1 MTKTSD
7 TSDILLQ
14 TRDLTKRFGGVVA
27 VDGVNFMLREGEV
40 HSLIG
45 PNGAGKTTF
54 FKLLTGLRPSAG
66 EIIYRGR
73 SIAGLMPHEIAR
85 QGIGIK
91 KQVPSVFDGLTV
103 EESLMVAALRT
114 RSRRTATAE
123 VAATI
128 DRLKL
133 GEIAGKQVGILAH
146 GQRQWVEIG
155 MVLAQGC
162 GLILLDEPAAGMTSE
177 EVVRTVEL
185 IRDINRD
192 RTIIVVEHDMKFIRM
207 ISHRVTVFHQG
218 RILAA
223 GTPDDV
229 LSDHRVKDIYI
240 GNSAA

>member
-1 MTKTSD
+1 
-7 TSDILLQ
+7 
-14 TRDLTKRFGGVVA
+14 
-27 VDGVNFMLREGEV
+27 
-40 HSLIG
+40 
-45 PNGAGKTTF
+45 
-54 FKLLTGLRPSAG
+54 
-66 EIIYRGR
+66 
-73 SIAGLMPHEIAR
+73 
-85 QGIGIK
+85 
-91 KQVPSVFDGLTV
+91 
-103 EESLMVAALRT
+103 MVAALRT